1 MEVHLKLDR
10 DRMIQAREMLGY
22 GIEKTAEEAGV
33 SKNSVLRAEHEQE
46 IRPIT
51 ARKIAAA
58 LRVPVAHLSGGRH
71 IQVMIYDQV
80 SIEDEV
86 HHRLYRAFE
95 AIIRELVELDRPD
108 DAAQVAQVRDE
119 VLAT

>member
-1 MEVHLKLDR
+1 
-10 DRMIQAREMLGY
+10 MLGY

-33 SKNSVLRAEHEQE
+33 SKNSVLRAEHEKD

-58 LRVPVAHLSGGRH
+58 LRVPVAHLTGGRH
-71 IQVMIYDQV
+71 IQVTIYDQV

-86 HHRLYRAFE
+86 HPRLYRTFE

-108 DAAQVAQVRDE
+108 DAARVAHVRDE